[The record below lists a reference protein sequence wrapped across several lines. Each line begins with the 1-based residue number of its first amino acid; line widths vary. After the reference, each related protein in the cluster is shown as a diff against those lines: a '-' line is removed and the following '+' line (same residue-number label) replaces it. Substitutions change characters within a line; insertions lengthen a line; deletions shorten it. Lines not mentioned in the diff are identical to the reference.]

1 METERLKIAVRV
13 LNAFC
18 ACVFPHIKDVIALRE
33 MAVAIIA
40 TLTPVEAIDL
50 PERQHSRARQ
60 IRCFLAQRSRSR

>member
-33 MAVAIIA
+33 MAESPKEQRMR
-40 TLTPVEAIDL
+40 LSEPVRKWNDFELGIVK
-50 PERQHSRARQ
+50 E
-60 IRCFLAQRSRSR
+60 